1 MPGRGGRG
9 SLCGVCGMVGTKE
22 KRMRGEL
29 KSLFAGFLS
38 GARTTIYEKGMVS
51 RRLQKAI

>member
-51 RRLQKAI
+51 RRLQKAT